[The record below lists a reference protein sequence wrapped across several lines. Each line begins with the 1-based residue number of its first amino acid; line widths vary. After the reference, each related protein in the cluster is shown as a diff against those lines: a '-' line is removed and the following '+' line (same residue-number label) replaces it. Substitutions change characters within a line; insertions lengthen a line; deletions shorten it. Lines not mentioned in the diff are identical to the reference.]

1 MMLASIPT
9 TSLTLSLV
17 PAVSE
22 AFTLNR
28 PDEVRRQIAFAL
40 KICLLIVLPAAVG
53 MAVLA
58 EPISGSLYGTL
69 KAAPV
74 IAHLAPSIIFLGI
87 YQVTTGA
94 LQGIGKTA
102 VPMWNMFAGSIVK
115 AVAVWYLTSQA
126 WLNILG
132 AAWASNINFFVV
144 ACLNLFFLRKSRIDF
159 PWKEGVRIL
168 AASLLMGA
176 GAVGVLH
183 LLAGSGLVLR
193 LCAGM
198 VVSIIIYVAAV
209 ALMGIVTKEECRR
222 IPFIG
227 RLLRK

>member
-1 MMLASIPT
+1 M
-9 TSLTLSLV
+9 
-17 PAVSE
+17 
-22 AFTLNR
+22 
-28 PDEVRRQIAFAL
+28 
-40 KICLLIVLPAAVG
+40 
-53 MAVLA
+53 
-58 EPISGSLYGTL
+58 
-69 KAAPV
+69 
-74 IAHLAPSIIFLGI
+74 
-87 YQVTTGA
+87 TTGA